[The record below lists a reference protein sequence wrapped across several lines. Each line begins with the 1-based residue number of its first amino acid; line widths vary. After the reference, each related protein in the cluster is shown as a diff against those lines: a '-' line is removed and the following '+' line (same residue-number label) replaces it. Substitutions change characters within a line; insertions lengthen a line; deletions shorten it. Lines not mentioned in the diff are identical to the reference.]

1 MSMQRCRGIRT
12 LVALRSGRL
21 NFRWL
26 VAPALVVALGA
37 SLAWGQGPVPDG
49 FEPYALKHRQAAD
62 LAPQLRNMLQGLPEK
77 TNVLID
83 NETNR
88 LLVQG
93 SGEAQKVAAQFVGA
107 LDRPVAAAPSEST
120 AQSQVQGYRVP
131 PNELQPLVARLQNE
145 FGNIKDVRIG
155 ADDRTGQV
163 IVVAPEEIQK
173 KVLDR
178 LRNAVPQAPPAASP
192 ATAAVADPVAGVA
205 APQQAPASTES
216 LTYQLKNVSW
226 RELEDELKSTW
237 GSQLAVNT
245 ARGGEVATVDVTAA
259 GGVRSVLE
267 IDRRT
272 DIVRLAGTSD
282 SRVWLDVVKAL
293 DSPRTNPNEQT
304 RLVPV
309 KKADPNQVRSAVQL
323 IRAASTA
330 GGETTSAA
338 KTLHG
343 KADGPRWGGELVSML
358 FQEAAPAGAP
368 PAPAAPAPAVPAPEA
383 GAAAPEAAATPAA
396 ADAAPQAAAGGIT
409 PSEEGG
415 LIGPVQ
421 IEFLEGLDVIVVKG
435 NKRDVNRVMQIIA
448 DIEKISDTTTPVVDV
463 YTLKHVNGESLVTLI
478 TELYTEI
485 LSARQGQVSVRALVD
500 PNAVLLIGRKE
511 SVAVVKELIAKLDQ
525 PSDPSFQFKIF
536 KLKYMA
542 AVDAE
547 TAVRNFFVAHPGTDT
562 QPLTG
567 LGTQVRILADYRSNS
582 LIVQAS
588 PRDLLEVKRMIE
600 GIDVEDHET
609 SAVIRVFRLK
619 NALAGDLA
627 QVIQGAIT
635 GQSAT
640 SGQAGQIGQTGMQGG
655 ATSGTQGGATQSRA
669 NMPSAVLEFMM
680 VDQEGGRLLRS
691 GVLTNVQVT
700 SDPNINALVVRAPTK
715 SMDLIAALI
724 EQLDQVPDAE
734 SQIKVFTVVN
744 GDATNL
750 TALLQ
755 QLFGQQVTAGVGT
768 TGGLFGNNFGQLGQ
782 TQLQTGASA
791 GESSLV
797 PLRFAVDVRTNSII
811 ASGSEGDLNV
821 VEALLLRLDE
831 GDIET
836 RKLTVIRLKN
846 APAQDVAN
854 SITQFLSN
862 QRQLIQ
868 QQLLF
873 NQAISPFEQIEREVI
888 VVPELVTNSLIVSAT
903 PRYYDEILQVIQDL
917 DFRPPMVMVQVLIA
931 EVQLDELFEFGV
943 EWGLQDSLLFDR
955 GIAGTA
961 SNPGFNFLGGG
972 TPGLPNLNSA
982 GRGIVAGRGISSLG
996 MGATN
1001 STLGAGGMVLS
1012 AASDSVNFLVR
1023 ALQDSGRLQIL
1034 SRPQVM
1040 TLNNQQAFV
1049 QVGQTQSRI
1058 TGSTVSQGIVQNN
1071 VTDVD
1076 TGLILRIQPLINDD
1090 GIIVMNV
1097 DAERSKLGNEAD
1109 GPVVAFGPDNEP
1121 IRSPPIDRTT
1131 AQTTVSARSGQT
1143 VVFAGLITKDKIAN
1157 ITRVPYL
1164 SDIPVLG
1171 KLFQFERNAE
1181 QRRELLIVMTPY
1193 IIQSDEDYEWVK
1205 VVESERMSWCLA
1217 DVVQVHGDVGMQ
1229 GSNCMFC
1236 NQNIPVMYPDAAP
1249 LGTDIPPGTAEAG
1262 QQMQQMQMMRSPTP
1276 LPPSTMLRQ
1285 NLSPVPQGGPGTNDP
1300 PQPDANGAAAPTPAA
1315 PTPPPETSMQWPA
1328 PGRGGANPW
1337 PQAEVVP
1344 AQYTTGVPAAPRVPN
1359 RPLPP
1364 MQ

>member
-1 MSMQRCRGIRT
+1 MQRCRVFCT
-12 LVALRSGRL
+12 LVALRTGRL
-21 NFRWL
+21 CLRWL
-26 VAPALVVALGA
+26 AAPALLMVLGT
-37 SLAWGQGPVPDG
+37 SLVWGQAPVPDG
-49 FEPYALKHRQAAD
+49 FQPYALKHRQAGD

-107 LDRPVAAAPSEST
+107 LDRPIAVAPGGNT
-120 AQSQVQGYRVP
+120 TQNQVQGYRVP
-131 PNELQPLVARLQNE
+131 PAELQPTVARLQDE

-163 IVVAPEEIQK
+163 IVVAPDEIQK
-173 KVLDR
+173 KVLER
-178 LRNAVPQAPPAASP
+178 LRNPAPQAPSAGVPAGDA
-192 ATAAVADPVAGVA
+192 ATAAAV
-205 APQQAPASTES
+205 PQQAPAES

-237 GSQLAVNT
+237 GPQLSVNT

-259 GGVRSVLE
+259 GGVRTVLE

-272 DIVRLAGTSD
+272 DIVRLAGTTE

-293 DSPRTNPNEQT
+293 DGPRTNPNDQT

-330 GGETTSAA
+330 GGDKTSAA
-338 KTLHG
+338 KTLHRDS
-343 KADGPRWGGELVSML
+343 DGPRWGGELVSML

-368 PAPAAPAPAVPAPEA
+368 PAPEAQAPAAPAPA
-383 GAAAPEAAATPAA
+383 PEAAETPAAGSEATQSAA
-396 ADAAPQAAAGGIT
+396 ADAAAAAD
-409 PSEEGG
+409 EEGG

-435 NKRDVNRVMQIIA
+435 NKRDVNRVMRIIA
-448 DIEKISDTTTPVVDV
+448 DIEKISDTTTPVVDIHI
-463 YTLKHVNGESLVTLI
+463 LKYVNDEALVTLI
-478 TELYTEI
+478 NELYTEI
-485 LSARQGQVSVRALVD
+485 LSARQGQVSIRALIE

-525 PSDPSFQFKIF
+525 PSDPSSQFQIF

-547 TAVRNFFVAHPGTDT
+547 TAVRNFFVTRPGTGT
-562 QPLTG
+562 EPRTG

-619 NALAGDLA
+619 NALADDLRE
-627 QVIQGAIT
+627 VIQGAIT

-640 SGQAGQIGQTGMQGG
+640 TGQGGQAGMQGG
-655 ATSGTQGGATQSRA
+655 GTTTGTQGGASQSRA

-691 GVLTNVQVT
+691 GVLSNVQVT

-768 TGGLFGNNFGQLGQ
+768 TGGVFGNNFGQMGQ
-782 TQLQTGASA
+782 TQLQTGAGAS
-791 GESSLV
+791 ESSLV

-854 SITQFLSN
+854 SITQFLSS

-955 GIAGTA
+955 GVAGTA
-961 SNPGFNFLGGG
+961 SDPGFNFLGSGN
-972 TPGLPNLNSA
+972 PGLPNLNSA
-982 GRGIVAGRGISSLG
+982 GRGTVAGRGISSLG

-1143 VVFAGLITKDKIAN
+1143 VVFAGLITKDRIEN
-1157 ITRVPYL
+1157 VTRVPYI

-1217 DVVQVHGDVGMQ
+1217 DVVQAHGNVGLE

-1236 NQNIPVMYPDAAP
+1236 QPQAPVLYPVADP
-1249 LGTDIPPGTAEAG
+1249 LGTAIPPGTAEAG
-1262 QQMQQMQMMRSPTP
+1262 QQMEQMQLMRSPTP
-1276 LPPSTMLRQ
+1276 LPPSTMYRQ
-1285 NLSPVPQGGPGTNDP
+1285 NLSPVPEDGTGANDP
-1300 PQPDANGAAAPTPAA
+1300 PQPDANGSAAPTPADPA
-1315 PTPPPETSMQWPA
+1315 AAPETSMRLPP
-1328 PGRGGANPW
+1328 PGRAGTVAG
-1337 PQAEVVP
+1337 PQAGVMP
-1344 AQYTTGVPAAPRVPN
+1344 AQYTTGMPAAAPPAPSR
-1359 RPLPP
+1359 RLPA